1 MTVPR
6 APSMEKKG
14 EGGWKEKRTLP
25 PVPWSGSVAFTMNTE
40 RPTGVF
46 CKEKIEKKHARLIER
61 CDFFFARGERSQNC
75 FSIFVST
82 ARKDTKF
89 VTLSSLCFLL
99 YFLV

>member
-1 MTVPR
+1 
-6 APSMEKKG
+6 MEKKG

-61 CDFFFARGERSQNC
+61 CDFFFRPWGAKSE
-75 FSIFVST
+75 FVLAYLSPPLE
-82 ARKDTKF
+82 K
-89 VTLSSLCFLL
+89 TLNL
-99 YFLV
+99 